1 MDETFQVNLLRNV
14 QPTDRK
20 LSVSREFV
28 GPKKREERNRK
39 DAQSAAGPEKPRKA
53 VRLYGR
59 DVSENPADEEHEGRI
74 DITI

>member
-1 MDETFQVNLLRNV
+1 MDETFEVNLLRNV

-20 LSVSREFV
+20 LAVSREFI

-39 DAQSAAGPEKPRKA
+39 DGQAGAGPGTPRKA
-53 VRLYGR
+53 ARLYGR

>member
-1 MDETFQVNLLRNV
+1 MDETFEVNLLRNV

-28 GPKKREERNRK
+28 GPKKRQERNRK
-39 DAQSAAGPEKPRKA
+39 DGQGGAGPETPGKT